1 MKEQSASP
9 STDFFSRLR
18 TVSPM
23 LYALDRKPLIP
34 DDFRF
39 PLENLASLLAKHLE
53 REVSI
58 ALDERAWRTQKELD
72 QEKKE
77 KKLRELS
84 CSVFGIP
91 SLLSLFFPEDALTS
105 ILADLVQCEIP
116 SLQMHPT
123 SFLKTFEAFLFAQ
136 VVASIKACSPFEKM
150 ELMLIDQVEKEM
162 HEGYLVSRYTVCIG
176 KTTTTLLIAQP
187 APFLDQLRALPQSKE
202 HPPRDWLTHLPL
214 FPIQIEA
221 ARTHM
226 SMGLLKAVKP
236 GDVILV
242 DFPFYIPGSE
252 RARVILTYRG
262 KPIFRA
268 KVKNGA
274 IKLLEMSQNLQAF
287 QPVSPLSRVEEIT
300 SESTQPRDLSMNP
313 LNKKAP
319 STPINQS
326 EEEEEFSLETTEE
339 KFSEESAQEKASLP
353 KGTTAPLSFHD
364 LPLLVVVQLKELSM
378 TLDELQAL
386 QPGNLLDLDIHPEH
400 AIVQLSVQGQII
412 GEGDLIRIG
421 DKIGVRVR
429 SMGAL

>member
-1 MKEQSASP
+1 MKEQSVSP

-18 TVSPM
+18 TVSPA
-23 LYALDRKPLIP
+23 LYALDRQPLIP
-34 DDFRF
+34 EGFRF
-39 PLENLASLLAKHLE
+39 PIENLASLLAKHLE

-58 ALDERAWRTQKELD
+58 TLDERAWSSQQEVE
-72 QEKKE
+72 QEKKD
-77 KKLRELS
+77 KKLRELR
-84 CSVFGIP
+84 CSLFGIP
-91 SLLSLFFPEDALTS
+91 SLCSLFFPEDSLAS
-105 ILADLVQCEIP
+105 ILAELVQCETTF
-116 SLQMHPT
+116 LQMQPS

-136 VVASIKACSPFEKM
+136 VIASVKACSPFEKM
-150 ELMLIDQVEKEM
+150 ELRLIDEEAKEVYD
-162 HEGYLVSRYTVCIG
+162 GYLVSRYTVRIG

-187 APFLDQLRALPQSKE
+187 PPFLDQLRALPQSKE
-202 HPPRDWLTHLPL
+202 HSPKEWLMNLPL

-221 ARTHM
+221 ARFHM
-226 SMGLLKAVKP
+226 SLSLLKEIKM

-262 KPIFRA
+262 KPLFRA

-274 IKLLEMSQNLQAF
+274 IKLLEMSQNQQAF
-287 QPVSPLSRVEEIT
+287 QPVSPLPRAEVVVP
-300 SESTQPRDLSMNP
+300 ESTQTREPSMNP

-319 STPINQS
+319 PTPVKPS
-326 EEEEEFSLETTEE
+326 EDEEEFSQETTEE
-339 KFSEESAQEKASLP
+339 SFPDERAQEKGVS
-353 KGTTAPLSFHD
+353 TRETPLSLND

-400 AIVQLSVQGQII
+400 AVVQLSIQGQII

-421 DKIGVRVR
+421 DKVGVRVR
-429 SMGAL
+429 SLGAL